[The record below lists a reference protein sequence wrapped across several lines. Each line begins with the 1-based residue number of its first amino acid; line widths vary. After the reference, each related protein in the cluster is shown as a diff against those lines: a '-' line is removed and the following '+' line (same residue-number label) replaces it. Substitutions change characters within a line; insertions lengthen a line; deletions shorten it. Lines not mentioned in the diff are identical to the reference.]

1 MSMDTRP
8 QARVEAKPQLQQ
20 RMVPKLMLVNS
31 LLVLPINQLLA
42 RIEQELAEN
51 PALELEERSTPE
63 VDWSPDD
70 GQSLASWTPD
80 DEEVDPFSR
89 VAAPISL
96 QEHLMMTLQAQ
107 GLSPR
112 DHAIGERLIGY
123 INENGY
129 VEATVVQVAQE
140 MNAEIEE
147 VEAVLG
153 RIQRFEPVGVGA
165 RNVEECLLLQ
175 LRVMEP
181 SAVNRLAQRVVET
194 HLADLAARRFEKVAK
209 ELGAKVAEVKEA
221 HEYVKANCY
230 PYPGERYRL
239 DQGGGR
245 TNPSEVARPDVIIRR
260 TEEGFTVE
268 LLRQDAFA
276 LRVNAFYEDLRR
288 QMRRASSGYSD
299 RSREH
304 VRDYV
309 SRAKLFIEAV
319 QRRNWTFAN
328 IVQAIIHTQWEF
340 LERGEAHMKPLTK
353 AMIAAELGISESTVS
368 RALDGKFAQL
378 PNGRLVSFELF
389 FDHSL
394 PVKERIR
401 GIIASESHP
410 LTDDEIARLLIKE
423 GTKIARRTVTKYREE
438 MSLPPSTGRAQAQ
451 PTSNGRSAIAAA
463 R

>member
-1 MSMDTRP
+1 MENRP
-8 QARVEAKPQLQQ
+8 QATVTVKAQLQQ

-31 LLVLPINQLLA
+31 LLILPLNQLLV

-51 PALELEERSTPE
+51 PALELEEHPLPE
-63 VDWSPDD
+63 TAEWSGDEG

-80 DEEVDPFSR
+80 DEEFDPYAR

-112 DHAIGERLIGY
+112 DHRIGERLIGY
-123 INENGY
+123 INDNGY
-129 VEATVVQVAQE
+129 VEATPVQVAQE
-140 MNAEIEE
+140 LNVEVEE

-165 RNVEECLLLQ
+165 RNVEECLVLQ
-175 LRVMEP
+175 LRVIEQSP
-181 SAVNRLAQRVVET
+181 INRLAQRIVET

-209 ELGAKVAEVKEA
+209 DLDVRVAEVKEA
-221 HEYVKANCY
+221 QEFVKANCY

-239 DQGGGR
+239 DQGGDKVS
-245 TNPSEVARPDVIIRR
+245 PSEVARPDVIIRH

-268 LLRQDAFA
+268 LCRRDAFT
-276 LRVNAFYEDLRR
+276 LRVNAFYDDLRR

-304 VRDYV
+304 VRNYV
-309 SRAKLFIEAV
+309 SRAKLFIEAI

-328 IVQAIIHTQWEF
+328 IVQAIVRAQWEF
-340 LERGEAHMKPLTK
+340 LDRGEVHMRPLTK

-368 RALDGKFAQL
+368 RALDGKFAQI
-378 PNGRLVSFELF
+378 PNGRVVNFDIF
-389 FDHSL
+389 FDQSL
-394 PVKERIR
+394 PVKEHIR
-401 GIIASESHP
+401 DIIAHESRP
-410 LTDDEIARLLIKE
+410 LTDEEIARQLTKVGI
-423 GTKIARRTVTKYREE
+423 KIARRTVTKYREE
-438 MSLPPSTGRAQAQ
+438 MSIPPSTTRAPA
-451 PTSNGRSAIAAA
+451 PNGAGGAPLAAM